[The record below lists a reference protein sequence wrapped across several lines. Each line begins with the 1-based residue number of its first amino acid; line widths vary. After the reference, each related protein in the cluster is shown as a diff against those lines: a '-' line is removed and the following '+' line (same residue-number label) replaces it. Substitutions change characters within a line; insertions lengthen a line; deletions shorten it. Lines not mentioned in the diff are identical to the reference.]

1 MRRFLPIVMLFFT
14 LSVSSAEELSYTLSV
29 DDELYDHLKI
39 ELEIDDVHADRYV
52 ISMPGWIP
60 GTYFIGDFGKHV
72 YNFSARDADD
82 NPLPVLQLN
91 QNEWEISSNG
101 TWTIYATYDI
111 EARQRGF
118 MGNPLDSTG
127 ALVQGATTW
136 MYVNGLEHL
145 PCRVEVKAPSS
156 WQVATG
162 LTATEFPRHFRALN
176 YDQLADSPIM
186 MGELETLGFKKE
198 NIPHDVVFRGRA
210 DFNRNRFVTM
220 VRDIVDY
227 QIGLFGDLPY
237 EKYVFLYTL
246 SRGRHGGGGLEHA
259 NSTTITLSALDLMDD
274 IYSAANVT
282 AHEFFHVWNV
292 KRITAKA
299 FIPLDYSQEART
311 ELLWWLEGVTSY
323 YADLTLVRTGIWTP
337 EAFLNNQERRI
348 EQLQENPDRLQT
360 PVSQASWDIWE
371 DGFMS
376 TGISVYTKGQLLGLL
391 IDLMIRKNTDNQ
403 MSLDDVFRYLN
414 IHHGRRGTGITERAL
429 KEALGSVSGLD
440 FQPFFDRYVTGVVE
454 LPYQSVLAHAGID
467 IDIKMASKPTI
478 GHVRILGPRNRVF
491 SISPESSAAEAG
503 LMRNDF
509 IKAMDSLEIDNRKQF
524 SDYIRKQTIGDTI
537 RIKIER
543 DGVDLV
549 LRIPVES
556 YEKSSCTL
564 RESPSA
570 PAEAVTLRRKW
581 IEGK

>member
-14 LSVSSAEELSYTLSV
+14 LSVSSAEDLSYTLSV
-29 DDELYDHLKI
+29 DDDMYDHLSV

-60 GTYFIGDFGKHV
+60 GTYYIGDFGKYI
-72 YNFSARDADD
+72 YNFTARDADD

-91 QNEWEISSNG
+91 RNAWEVGSSG
-101 TWTIYATYDI
+101 RWSIYVTYDI
-111 EARQRGF
+111 ETRQRGF

-136 MYVNGLEHL
+136 VYVNGLEHL
-145 PCRVEVKAPSS
+145 PCRVEVKAPSD
-156 WQVATG
+156 WQMATG
-162 LTATEFPRHFRALN
+162 LTATEFPHHFRALN

-186 MGELETLGFKKE
+186 MGDLETFGFKKE
-198 NIPHDVVFRGRA
+198 NVPHDVVFRGRA
-210 DFNRNRFVTM
+210 DFDRDKFVAM
-220 VRDIVDY
+220 VRDIVGY

-246 SRGRHGGGGLEHA
+246 SEGRHGGGGLEHA
-259 NSTTITLSALDLMDD
+259 NSTTITLSALDVMDN

-292 KRITAKA
+292 KRISAKA
-299 FIPLDYSQEART
+299 LIPLDYSREART

-337 EAFLNNQERRI
+337 ESFLNNQERRI

-391 IDLMIRKNTDNQ
+391 IDLMIRKNTDNR

-414 IHHGRRGTGITERAL
+414 IHYGRRGIGITERAL
-429 KEALGSVSGLD
+429 KEALRSVSGLD

-454 LPYQSVLAHAGID
+454 LPYQSVLAHAGLD

-509 IKAMDSLEIDNRKQF
+509 IKAVDSLEIDNRKQF
-524 SDYIRKQTIGDTI
+524 TDYIRKLTIGDTI

-549 LRIPVES
+549 LRVPVES

-564 RESPSA
+564 RENPSA
-570 PAEAVTLRRKW
+570 PAEATILRRQW

>member
-1 MRRFLPIVMLFFT
+1 MLFFT

-29 DDELYDHLKI
+29 DEELYDHLKI

-52 ISMPGWIP
+52 ISMPRWIP
-60 GTYFIGDFGKHV
+60 GTYFIGDYGKHV
-72 YNFSARDADD
+72 FNFSARDADD
-82 NPLPVLQLN
+82 NPLPVLRLN
-91 QNEWEISSNG
+91 QNEWEVKSSG

-111 EARQRGF
+111 ETRQRGF

-127 ALVQGATTW
+127 ALIQGATTW

-145 PCRVEVKAPSS
+145 PCRVEVKAPSA
-156 WQVATG
+156 WQMATG

-210 DFNRNRFVTM
+210 DFNRNKFVTM
-220 VRDIVDY
+220 VRDIIDY

-246 SRGRHGGGGLEHA
+246 AKGRHGGGGLEHA
-259 NSTTITLSALDLMDD
+259 NSTTITLSAVDLMDNV
-274 IYSAANVT
+274 YSAANVT

-292 KRITAKA
+292 KRISAKA
-299 FIPLDYSQEART
+299 LIPLDYSQEART

-323 YADLTLVRTGIWTP
+323 YADLTLMRTGIWTP

-391 IDLMIRKNTDNQ
+391 IDLMIRKNTNNQ
-403 MSLDDVFRYLN
+403 MSLDDVFHYLN
-414 IHHGRRGTGITERAL
+414 IHYAKRGIGITERAL

-454 LPYQSVLAHAGID
+454 LPYQFVLAHAGLD
-467 IDIKMASKPTI
+467 IDIKMAPKPTI

-491 SISPESSAAEAG
+491 SISPESSAAAAG
-503 LMRNDF
+503 LVRNDF
-509 IKAMDSLEIDNRKQF
+509 IKAVDSLEIDNRKQF
-524 SDYIRKQTIGDTI
+524 TGYIGKQTIGDTI

-549 LRIPVES
+549 LRVPVHS

-564 RESPSA
+564 RKNSSA
-570 PAEAVTLRRKW
+570 SAEAVTLRRNW
-581 IEGK
+581 IKGK